1 MIEFEEKRS
10 DEEEIVRLCRIIS
23 EDKGQMAE
31 LEEEIRELK
40 KIMADQV
47 DVIKKQSNIIEVL
60 LHVCMREV

>member
-31 LEEEIRELK
+31 LEEEIKELK

>member
-23 EDKGQMAE
+23 EDKSQMAE

-40 KIMADQV
+40 KIMVDQV